1 LSVKSSPAVA
11 KGRTALTAAPSM
23 LIAAKGAPDMTS
35 AARRRDGEREGMGRA
50 VEGETGAACHLIT

>member
-1 LSVKSSPAVA
+1 
-11 KGRTALTAAPSM
+11 M

-50 VEGETGAACHLIT
+50 VEGETGAARHLIT